1 MPAID
6 RDAFNDVMTR
16 ELNREKDGSGNIKSL
31 ATLKTEALVSFQ
43 TLLVLRDTIIH
54 RYRNRK

>member
-1 MPAID
+1 MD

-16 ELNREKDGSGNIKSL
+16 ELNLEKDGSGNIKSL
-31 ATLKTEALVSFQ
+31 TTLKTEALVIFQ